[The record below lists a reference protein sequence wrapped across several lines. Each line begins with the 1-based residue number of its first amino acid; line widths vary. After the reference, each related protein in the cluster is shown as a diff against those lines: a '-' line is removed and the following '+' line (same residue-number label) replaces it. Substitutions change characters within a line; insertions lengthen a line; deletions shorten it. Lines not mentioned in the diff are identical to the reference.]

1 MGKFDLDYQQFKGI
15 INRIQRVLDL
25 RGYMGIRNQG
35 ISKKESG
42 CVEYVNSKMVEI
54 DIIRTFSTF
63 QSI

>member
-25 RGYMGIRNQG
+25 CGHMGIRNQG
-35 ISKKESG
+35 LSKKKSG
-42 CVEYVNSKMVEI
+42 CVEYFHSEMVEI